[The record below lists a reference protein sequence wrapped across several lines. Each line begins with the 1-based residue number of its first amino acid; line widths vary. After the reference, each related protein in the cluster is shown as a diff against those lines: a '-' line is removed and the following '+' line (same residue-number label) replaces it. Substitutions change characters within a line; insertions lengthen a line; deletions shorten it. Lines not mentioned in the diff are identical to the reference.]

1 MNDLMSLEAKPSS
14 QDLRKRRSGKW
25 LIAAGLSLVVI
36 CLGLGV
42 AYRNTGAA
50 PAQGSSLVELSA
62 EPVARPVI
70 RLEGLSEVGQVRT
83 PSWIEVP
90 APPSE
95 AARSDE
101 AGLTEEPL

>member
-1 MNDLMSLEAKPSS
+1 LNNLVSFETKLSS
-14 QDLRKRRSGKW
+14 QDLRKGRSGKW
-25 LIAAGLSLVVI
+25 LIAAGLSLVVM
-36 CLGLGV
+36 CLGLGAV
-42 AYRNTGAA
+42 YRNTGAA

-90 APPSE
+90 ATPSE